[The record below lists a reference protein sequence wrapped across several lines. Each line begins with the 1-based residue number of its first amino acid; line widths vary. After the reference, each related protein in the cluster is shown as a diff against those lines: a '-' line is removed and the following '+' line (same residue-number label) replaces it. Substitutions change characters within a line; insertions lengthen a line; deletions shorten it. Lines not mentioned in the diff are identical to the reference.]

1 MFGLIGAGIAAIS
14 GALSAVV
21 PVISAACSAIG
32 GAVISTGSIMI
43 DAIIR
48 GLPMVQKICEVALTV
63 GKGLGL
69 FSPEHNEVDMYELGM
84 RTERAVE
91 EGVTSDKFD
100 SNQAYIDH
108 LREKIALSKE
118 DKENL
123 ENLSDS
129 DKLKYA
135 CIGSAMTI
143 AAIKEKYEVDIPET
157 FWIASADLG
166 VKSEQFK
173 PMLDVFESAQI
184 KPDLDGFVKGEL
196 TSELQRSIYDLID
209 ERLGSV
215 LSSETIE
222 KLLGS

>member
-1 MFGLIGAGIAAIS
+1 MFGFIGAGIAAIS
-14 GALSAVV
+14 GALSAVT
-21 PVISAACSAIG
+21 PMISAACSAIG
-32 GAVISTGSIMI
+32 GAVISTGRIMI
-43 DAIIR
+43 DAINR
-48 GLPMVQKICEVALTV
+48 GLPMIEKICDVALIV

-84 RTERAVE
+84 RTERSVE
-91 EGVTSDKFD
+91 EGVTSEQFD

-108 LREKIALSKE
+108 LREKITLSKE
-118 DKENL
+118 DKWNL

-166 VKSEQFK
+166 VEPEQFK
-173 PMLDVFESAQI
+173 PMLDVFESAQL
-184 KPDLDGFVKGEL
+184 KPDLDGFLKGEL

-209 ERLGSV
+209 ERLGGV
-215 LSSETIE
+215 LSNETLD
-222 KLLGS
+222 KLIS